1 MESSDDTPKKGEVL
15 DAVPFDTSVGG
26 IDILALISN
35 HTERPDLFLEVV
47 EKHDPGFIKRMNENA
62 EAGAQEFKRARFN
75 FGRNQAYVTLAV
87 QVIVALALVGLA
99 FVALL
104 TNQLS
109 FWLLIAIAIFYAV
122 AQGGTHGFM
131 EVISGLKGMLIRNSS
146 SGTKE

>member
-1 MESSDDTPKKGEVL
+1 MESSDDTAKKGEVL
-15 DAVPFDTSVGG
+15 DGVPFDAAGG
-26 IDILALISN
+26 GVDILALISN
-35 HTERPDLFLEVV
+35 YTERPDLLLEVV

-87 QVIVALALVGLA
+87 QVISALALVGLA

-104 TNQLS
+104 TKQLS
-109 FWLLIAIAIFYAV
+109 FGLLIAIAIFYAV

-131 EVISGLKGMLIRNSS
+131 EVISGLKGMLSRNSS
-146 SGTKE
+146 SGPKE